1 MAYEAV
7 DEIVCSVMPGEVRL
21 ALLAKGKPVE
31 FIVEREAEKGRAGEV
46 HLGRVLRVVPG
57 LDAAFVDLGFGR
69 EGYLPAAEA
78 AFEDDNERIADL
90 VAEGDAVLVQIRK
103 EALADKGPMLSCN
116 ITLPGRF
123 LVYAPEQSGVAVS
136 SRLAD
141 EAERKRLVETVEGM
155 IEEGEGLILRTAAEG
170 AKAADFEA
178 DLAALRA
185 LWQEIDGT
193 ADDREPPCL
202 MHGEVPLLV
211 RAMRDLA
218 GPELRRV
225 VVDDADAAAEARRI
239 AERDLPALAGAIEH
253 HAGPELLFDAYD
265 LEEALADAVARRV
278 SLPSGGEL
286 VIDRTEAFVA
296 IDVNTARATGRGRL
310 RDTIVETNREAAE
323 EIARQ
328 IRLRNFSGRIVVDFI
343 SMRQGD
349 ERAALIEAFREA
361 VAGDR
366 LPIRVTGMTTLGLV
380 EMTRRRE
387 REALDEA
394 LLSPRLPERP
404 ESRVTRA
411 FAALRE
417 ARRMAALD
425 PSAAP
430 ELTLPGAVAKEL
442 ESGGAAAEA
451 RATVERDLGRAIE
464 VRVAD

>member
-1 MAYEAV
+1 MPTNSFASVVLRFNASE
-7 DEIVCSVMPGEVRL
+7 SVM
-21 ALLAKGKPVE
+21 AQ
-31 FIVEREAEKGRAGEV
+31 AE
-46 HLGRVLRVVPG
+46 
-57 LDAAFVDLGFGR
+57 
-69 EGYLPAAEA
+69 
-78 AFEDDNERIADL
+78 
-90 VAEGDAVLVQIRK
+90 
-103 EALADKGPMLSCN
+103 
-116 ITLPGRF
+116 
-123 LVYAPEQSGVAVS
+123 
-136 SRLAD
+136 
-141 EAERKRLVETVEGM
+141 
-155 IEEGEGLILRTAAEG
+155 EEE
-170 AKAADFEA
+170 K
-178 DLAALRA
+178 
-185 LWQEIDGT
+185 
-193 ADDREPPCL
+193 
-202 MHGEVPLLV
+202 
-211 RAMRDLA
+211 
-218 GPELRRV
+218 
-225 VVDDADAAAEARRI
+225 
-239 AERDLPALAGAIEH
+239 
-253 HAGPELLFDAYD
+253 
-265 LEEALADAVARRV
+265 
-278 SLPSGGEL
+278 
-286 VIDRTEAFVA
+286 
-296 IDVNTARATGRGRL
+296 
-310 RDTIVETNREAAE
+310 EAAE